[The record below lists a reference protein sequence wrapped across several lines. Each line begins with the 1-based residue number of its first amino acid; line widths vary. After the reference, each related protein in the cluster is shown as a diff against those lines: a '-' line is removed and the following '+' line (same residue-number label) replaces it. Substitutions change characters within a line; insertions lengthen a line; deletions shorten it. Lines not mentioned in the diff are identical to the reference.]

1 MLVMRGK
8 AFHSRLGVLV
18 VLGAIAL
25 VSSTGRE
32 AAPVTTASPAP
43 ISDRTAAG
51 RETASF
57 PRTNTTAGTKYAVQH
72 DNWAVMPTG
81 GNKYGGVLPRN
92 MGDFQIRG
100 PGGATLRHPRPLIRY
115 PHGSGT
121 ILVEDDIDAGP
132 DFDPPPARPKWRE
145 RAPQGTTPPSP

>member
-1 MLVMRGK
+1 MIDM
-8 AFHSRLGVLV
+8 GV
-18 VLGAIAL
+18 
-25 VSSTGRE
+25 
-32 AAPVTTASPAP
+32 ASPSAQGQAM
-43 ISDRTAAG
+43 ISTDTATTMAYAMAG
-51 RETASF
+51 SGPKKAQMAKAISAMS
-57 PRTNTTAGTKYAVQH
+57 TTAGTKYAVQH

-81 GNKYGGVLPRN
+81 GNKYGGVLPRK